1 MLYSNP
7 CEYAIRAMTE
17 LARRPDEGWVP
28 VTTIASA
35 ANLPSPYLGKILKD
49 LVRTRLL
56 KSTRGPGGGYQLARP
71 ASEISLLDVKLSVDG
86 PDDLERC
93 AVGLDPCTDETPC
106 PLHDDFVRVRATI
119 HEYLTSTSLADLAGG
134 ARKKGEMLTG
144 SH

>member
-17 LARRPDEGWVP
+17 LALRPDAGWVP

-35 ANLPSPYLGKILKD
+35 ADLPSPYLGKILKD
-49 LVRTRLL
+49 LVRARLL
-56 KSTRGPGGGYQLARP
+56 RSTRGPGGGYQLARP
-71 ASEISLLDVKLSVDG
+71 ASEITLLDVKLSVDG

-106 PLHDDFVRVRATI
+106 PLHNDFVRVRATI
-119 HEYLTSTSLADLAGG
+119 HEYLTSTSLADVAAG
-134 ARKKGEMLTG
+134 ATEKEQLLSG
-144 SH
+144 S